1 VPVALYFELDAV
13 GKEQYDDSLE
23 AIGRAALDSPKP
35 EGLIAHV
42 AGPAGSGWRVLDI
55 WESQAAADAFYGT
68 EEFQS
73 MASGMPGEIRSEPW
87 PLHRLEVEKAV
98 RHQG

>member
-13 GKEQYDDSLE
+13 GRDQYDESLR
-23 AIGRAALDSPKP
+23 AIGRDALDSPKP

-42 AGPAGSGWRVLDI
+42 AGPTRSGWRVLDI
-55 WESQAAADAFYGT
+55 WVSQAASDAFYGT
-68 EEFQS
+68 EEFQA
-73 MASGMPGEIRSEPW
+73 MASGMPAEIRSEPW
-87 PLHRLEVEKAV
+87 PLHRLEVEQTV